1 MIKYREDKRE
11 KKAQCVKTTSYN
23 CGLSCI
29 NVKKNCRIVPNDS
42 RSKDRLEKLKT
53 MGIDYAKIRPS
64 KSKVKPTPTPIPVI
78 PAPVIPAP
86 VISAPVIS
94 APVVMPEP
102 EVKET
107 PEQRKARLQIE
118 SAAVRQRLVGMND
131 DLEYE
136 EKRNPIKANQY
147 AIIAINEENPKKFL
161 TSRIKFSNSRAK
173 DYIKTNPEKA
183 QTYVDAARIDL
194 EPALAKVNDLLSE
207 ARKLVEVKNPSSF
220 NIKQKGDNIILYKHL
235 LDKGIDAFQRLVDVP
250 KLRSPVSI
258 VVTEPL
264 GSRSSYSDAAKKITL
279 GTDDPSAIVHELA
292 HWLDLSDNGVKKEVL
307 EFYNK
312 RTEGEKTV
320 KLNDVSKNPYSND
333 EVTKVDKWLN
343 LYMGK
348 VYPDKSTEILS
359 MGLELMYK
367 NPVYLA
373 KKDPEMFDFIYSVVR
388 RG

>member
-42 RSKDRLEKLKT
+42 RSKDRLEKLKA
-53 MGIDYAKIRPS
+53 MGVDYAKIRPS

-78 PAPVIPAP
+78 PAPV
-86 VISAPVIS
+86 
-94 APVVMPEP
+94 VMPES

-118 SAAVRQRLVGMND
+118 SRVVRQRLVGMYD
-131 DLEYE
+131 DLEHE
-136 EKRNPIKANQY
+136 EKRNPIKANQN

-183 QTYVDAARIDL
+183 QTYVDAAKIDL
-194 EPALAKVNDLLSE
+194 EPALAKVNDLLGE

>member
-78 PAPVIPAP
+78 PAPVI
-86 VISAPVIS
+86 S
-94 APVVMPEP
+94 APVVMPES

-118 SAAVRQRLVGMND
+118 SRVVRQRLVGMYD
-131 DLEYE
+131 DLEHE
-136 EKRNPIKANQY
+136 EKRNPIKANQN

-194 EPALAKVNDLLSE
+194 EPALAKVNDLLGE

-220 NIKQKGDNIILYKHL
+220 NIKQKGDNIIFYKHL

>member
-78 PAPVIPAP
+78 PAPV
-86 VISAPVIS
+86 
-94 APVVMPEP
+94 VMPES

-118 SAAVRQRLVGMND
+118 SRVVRQRLVGMYD
-131 DLEYE
+131 DLEHE
-136 EKRNPIKANQY
+136 EKRNPIKANQN

-183 QTYVDAARIDL
+183 QTYVDAAKIDL
-194 EPALAKVNDLLSE
+194 EPALAKVNDLLGE

-258 VVTEPL
+258 IVTEPL